1 MDKLAPELVTPIVT
15 YLAHEDCP
23 VTGEVYSVGGG
34 RVARIF
40 VGVTPGH
47 YQEDLTAED
56 VRDNFD
62 KIRDEKDYEVP
73 ANLNEEM
80 MLAFKSMG

>member
-1 MDKLAPELVTPIVT
+1 
-15 YLAHEDCP
+15 
-23 VTGEVYSVGGG
+23 VYSVGGG

-47 YQEDLTAED
+47 YQEDLTPEA

-62 KIRDEKDYEVP
+62 KIRDESGYEVP

-80 MLAFKSMG
+80 GLALKALS